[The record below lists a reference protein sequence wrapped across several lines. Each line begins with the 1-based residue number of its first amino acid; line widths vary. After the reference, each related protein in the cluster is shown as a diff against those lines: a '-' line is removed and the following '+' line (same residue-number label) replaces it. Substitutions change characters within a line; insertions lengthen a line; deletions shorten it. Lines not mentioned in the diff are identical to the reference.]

1 MRYVCGASSR
11 SHARQSEADRYC
23 DHAARTRKIGEKTSE
38 KIDEDIPKDS
48 HAHVSRHPGRIP
60 ELIGGGGFHITSS
73 LVRRIVGMGQSRI
86 DLRWSLF
93 NLTHFPFD
101 PFDPLDSLEQKR
113 NNVLLMFQYQ
123 EEAMLKTFVEEAAAL
138 ASIALFVAMI
148 AIWAQ
153 LIPQL

>member
-1 MRYVCGASSR
+1 MRYVCGACSR

-48 HAHVSRHPGRIP
+48 HADISRHPGRIP
-60 ELIGGGGFHITSS
+60 ELIGAVVSISRLPWFGGS
-73 LVRRIVGMGQSRI
+73 REWAGQE
-86 DLRWSLF
+86 LTAGSLF
-93 NLTHFPFD
+93 KLTHF

-153 LIPQL
+153 LITQL

>member
-1 MRYVCGASSR
+1 M
-11 SHARQSEADRYC
+11 
-23 DHAARTRKIGEKTSE
+23 
-38 KIDEDIPKDS
+38 
-48 HAHVSRHPGRIP
+48 GR
-60 ELIGGGGFHITSS
+60 
-73 LVRRIVGMGQSRI
+73 SRI
-86 DLRWSLF
+86 HLRGSLF
-93 NLTHFPFD
+93 KLTRYPL
-101 PFDPLDSLEQKR
+101 DPLDSLEQKR